1 MPARALQNPGAPAE
15 EGGDE
20 LRAVREALLA
30 LQEEVKMLRQRDEL
44 RAVPEALLALQEEV
58 KMLRHAV
65 SAGGGS
71 NIGGGGGGS
80 AELPAPTPALSHS
93 TSQIV
98 PMRASKPVDRFLS
111 AALKRSFPMWV
122 LPIRTLLSPSFQMFR
137 PHEELR
143 DAGALVEW
151 QPGMSPVLFC
161 SHTWLRH
168 RHPDSAQGDK
178 FKTLTGV
185 LRRILAGELDIS
197 TNWIISLIYGKA
209 AKRFRCKAASSR
221 STTARGRQVSRPS
234 STRSSRAEGTS

>member
-1 MPARALQNPGAPAE
+1 MPARALPDPGAPAE

-98 PMRASKPVDRFLS
+98 PTRASKPVDRFLS
-111 AALKRSFPMWV
+111 AALKRSFPMW
-122 LPIRTLLSPSFQMFR
+122 
-137 PHEELR
+137 
-143 DAGALVEW
+143 
-151 QPGMSPVLFC
+151 
-161 SHTWLRH
+161 
-168 RHPDSAQGDK
+168 
-178 FKTLTGV
+178 
-185 LRRILAGELDIS
+185 S
-197 TNWIISLIYGKA
+197 TKI
-209 AKRFRCKAASSR
+209 
-221 STTARGRQVSRPS
+221 
-234 STRSSRAEGTS
+234 